1 MVCDT
6 PVPEPGR
13 YGEAT
18 MAGERKEAV
27 VVCPGPQGGARQ
39 PANPTATVSPYLNA
53 SRDGGA
59 HYLLGSPP
67 GCLSRSKIPK
77 LS

>member
-1 MVCDT
+1 M
-6 PVPEPGR
+6 
-13 YGEAT
+13 
-18 MAGERKEAV
+18 
-27 VVCPGPQGGARQ
+27 PGPQGGARQ

-67 GCLSRSKIPK
+67 GRLSRSKIPT